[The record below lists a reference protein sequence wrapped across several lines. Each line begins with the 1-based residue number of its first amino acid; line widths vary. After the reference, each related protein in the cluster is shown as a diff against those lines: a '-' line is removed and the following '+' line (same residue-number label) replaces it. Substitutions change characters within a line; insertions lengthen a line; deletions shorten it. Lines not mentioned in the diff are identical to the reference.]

1 MRTNPDLEVGKR
13 RAVSF
18 ILFKKW
24 LAIVVC
30 FLTAYFFFIKILF
43 L

>member
-1 MRTNPDLEVGKR
+1 MRIEPDLEVGKN
-13 RAVSF
+13 RAANF

-24 LAIVVC
+24 LAIIFC
-30 FLTAYFFFIKILF
+30 FATAYFFFIKILF